1 MTVGGVTVPG
11 WVTVS
16 ACRTKGKGQ
25 ACFISALTHVKSHKH
40 MLFHVF
46 HTSYGC
52 TVNLVMFS

>member
-1 MTVGGVTVPG
+1 MTVGCVTVPG

-25 ACFISALTHVKSHKH
+25 ACFKSAHEVTH
-40 MLFHVF
+40 MPFRVF
-46 HTSYGC
+46 HTSYSR